1 MGVDYRMRVTSSHK
15 TTMDRQGKERVDISS
30 FQGPVLMNRRT
41 EMVGGEEMEG
51 GENAAQEM
59 GR

>member
-1 MGVDYRMRVTSSHK
+1 MRVTSSHK

-59 GR
+59 VR